1 MEKVPKIGSIGWC
14 FGGLW
19 SLNTALVFPDT
30 LDATVIYYGG
40 NIETNKEK
48 LAPLQMPILGIFGAL
63 DQNPSIELV
72 KKFEASLKSLNKSV
86 EIYIYEGA
94 NHAFANPSGKN
105 YNPQAA
111 EDAWQKTTT
120 FLNKYLSQ

>member
-19 SLNTALVFPDT
+19 SLNTALIFPDT

-48 LAPLQMPILGIFGAL
+48 LAP
-63 DQNPSIELV
+63 
-72 KKFEASLKSLNKSV
+72 
-86 EIYIYEGA
+86 
-94 NHAFANPSGKN
+94 
-105 YNPQAA
+105 
-111 EDAWQKTTT
+111 
-120 FLNKYLSQ
+120 

>member
-48 LAPLQMPILGIFGAL
+48 LAPLQMPILDIFGAL

-72 KKFEASLKSLNKSV
+72 KKFEARITHL
-86 EIYIYEGA
+86 
-94 NHAFANPSGKN
+94 HAIGRNPCGK
-105 YNPQAA
+105 
-111 EDAWQKTTT
+111 
-120 FLNKYLSQ
+120 

>member
-1 MEKVPKIGSIGWC
+1 
-14 FGGLW
+14 
-19 SLNTALVFPDT
+19 
-30 LDATVIYYGG
+30 
-40 NIETNKEK
+40 
-48 LAPLQMPILGIFGAL
+48 MPILGIFGAL

-105 YNPQAA
+105 YNAQAA

-120 FLNKYLSQ
+120 FLNKYLSP